1 LIDYIT
7 LRILLPK
14 MPGGQMN
21 LVFTGT
27 ADQILVGEPKKS
39 FWNYSYSQY
48 SQFGK
53 QHFRVDF
60 DGQRDLRLT
69 EPSKFSFTMPR
80 YADLI
85 SDIAISVTLPNIWSP
100 IYHPCIQT
108 GNQWASYDFRWIR
121 DLGAQMI
128 QEIEITCGNFTI
140 AKYSGQYLT
149 NMVKRDFQSD
159 MRKKFDTMTGNTVE
173 LNNPTTAFGRSNVYP
188 NAFYTDNPAGAEP
201 SIRSKTLYIPINAW
215 FTMDNK
221 CAFPLLALQ
230 YNALVIN
237 VTMRPIQELFQCRD
251 VFDTANTFPYVQ
263 PDFNQSQFQMYRF
276 LQTPPST
283 NLDMDNYTN
292 QNVSWNADIHLES
305 VYVFL
310 SEAER
315 KKMAMEEHAYL
326 VKDVYE
332 YKFQN
337 VTGTQRVELKTNGL
351 VTGWMWNFQRNDVN
365 LRNEWSNFTNWPYN
379 ALPSNLSPPPYLLT
393 VPYNKNDPTN
403 TNKGPV
409 INPDGVNTGYYI
421 SGDFASIN
429 QKNILLTMAVLLDG
443 EYREVDLPSGVFQYM
458 EKYLTNP
465 GSPQECED
473 GIYCYN
479 FCLNSN
485 PFIRQPSGAM
495 NLTRFKRVQFGFS
508 TYVPPINP
516 ALADF
521 EILCNTEGNP
531 IGVKKASWQLYDYNY
546 DLNVYEERYNV
557 ITFIGGYC
565 GALFAR

>member
-1 LIDYIT
+1 
-7 LRILLPK
+7 
-14 MPGGQMN
+14 MN

-27 ADQILVGEPKKS
+27 ADQILIGEPKKS
-39 FWNYSYSQY
+39 FWNYSYNQY
-48 SQFGK
+48 CQFGK

-85 SDIAISVTLPNIWSP
+85 SDLVVAVTLPNIWSP
-100 IYHPCIQT
+100 IYQPCIQT
-108 GNQWASYDFRWIR
+108 GNKWASYDFRWIR
-121 DLGAQMI
+121 DLGAQML
-128 QEIEITCGNFTI
+128 QEVEITCGNFTV

-149 NMVKRDFQSD
+149 NMVKRDFQFD
-159 MRKKFDTMTGNTVE
+159 MRQKFNTMTGNVAE
-173 LNNPTTAFGRSNVYP
+173 LNNPASIYGRGYVYP
-188 NAFYTDNPAGAEP
+188 SAFYTENQAGAEP
-201 SIRSKTLYIPINAW
+201 SIRGRTIYIPINAW
-215 FTMDNK
+215 FSLDNR

-230 YNALVIN
+230 YNALVVNI
-237 VTMRPIQELFQCRD
+237 TIRPIRELFQCRD
-251 VFDTANTFPYVQ
+251 VFDAANIYPYVQ

-283 NLDMDNYTN
+283 NLDMANYAN
-292 QNVSWNADIHLES
+292 QNTSWNADVHLET

-332 YKFQN
+332 YNFQN
-337 VTGTQRVELKTNGL
+337 VTGTQRVELKTSGL

-365 LRNEWSNFTNWPYN
+365 LRNEWSNYTNWPYN
-379 ALPSNLSPPPYLLT
+379 VLPSNLEKPSRNASIPYDPINPTTTLSGPLL
-393 VPYNKNDPTN
+393 
-403 TNKGPV
+403 
-409 INPDGVNTGYYI
+409 NPDGNFTGYFI
-421 SGDFASIN
+421 TGDFAADN
-429 QKNILLTMAVLLDG
+429 QKNILLTMAVILDG
-443 EYREVDLPSGVFQYM
+443 EYRELDLPSEVFQYM
-458 EKYLTNP
+458 EKYKTNP
-465 GSPQECED
+465 GSPEEYED
-473 GIYCYN
+473 GLYVYN
-479 FCLNSN
+479 FCLDSN
-485 PFIRQPSGAM
+485 PFYRQPSGAM
-495 NLTRFKRVQFGFS
+495 NLTRFKRVQLGFT

-516 ALADF
+516 DLADF
-521 EILCNTEGNP
+521 QILCNTEGNP
-531 IGVKKASWQLYDYNY
+531 IGIKKASWQLYDYNY

>member
-1 LIDYIT
+1 
-7 LRILLPK
+7 
-14 MPGGQMN
+14 MPGGQMS
-21 LVFTGT
+21 LAFVGT
-27 ADQILVGEPKKS
+27 ADQILIGEPKKS
-39 FWNYSYSQY
+39 FWTYSYNQY

-69 EPSKFSFTMPR
+69 EPSKFSFIMPR

-85 SDIAISVTLPNIWSP
+85 SDIAISITLPNIWSP
-100 IYHPCIQT
+100 IYHPCVQT

-159 MRKKFDTMTGNTVE
+159 MRKKFDTMTGNVPE
-173 LNNPTTAFGRSNVYP
+173 INDPAAAFGRINVYP
-188 NAFYTDNPAGAEP
+188 SAFYTDNQAGAEP
-201 SIRSKTLYIPINAW
+201 SIRSQTLYIPINAW
-215 FTMDNK
+215 FTLDSH

-230 YNALVIN
+230 YNALTIN

-251 VFDTANTFPYVQ
+251 VFDPANQFPYVQ

-283 NLDMDNYTN
+283 NIDMTSYSN
-292 QNVSWNADIHLES
+292 QNTSWNADIHLQS

-332 YKFQN
+332 YQFQN

-365 LRNEWSNFTNWPYN
+365 LRNEWSNYSNWPYRS
-379 ALPSNLSPPPYLLT
+379 LPSNLVAPPYLLT
-393 VPYNKNDPTN
+393 VPYAYDPSGN
-403 TNKGPV
+403 PIINGPLY
-409 INPDGVNTGYYI
+409 NPNRQNTGYFI
-421 SGDFASIN
+421 TGDFASAN
-429 QKNILLTMAVLLDG
+429 QKSILLTMAVLLDG
-443 EYREVDLPSGVFQYM
+443 EYRELDLPSGIFQYM
-458 EKYLTNP
+458 EKYNTNP
-465 GSPQECED
+465 GSPQEYED

-479 FCLNSN
+479 FCLNSD
-485 PFIRQPSGAM
+485 PFTRQPSGAM
-495 NLTRFKRVQFGFS
+495 NLTRFKRFQLGFT

-521 EILCNTEGNP
+521 QIICNTDGNP
-531 IGVKKASWQLYDYNY
+531 IGVKKSSWQLYDYNF

-565 GALFAR
+565 GSLFAR

>member
-1 LIDYIT
+1 
-7 LRILLPK
+7 

-39 FWNYSYSQY
+39 FWNYSYNQY
-48 SQFGK
+48 NQFGK

-85 SDIAISVTLPNIWSP
+85 SDLVVAVTLPNIWSP
-100 IYHPCIQT
+100 IYQPCTQT

-121 DLGAQMI
+121 DLGAQML
-128 QEIEITCGNFTI
+128 QEVEITCGNFTV

-149 NMVKRDFQSD
+149 NMVKRDFQFD
-159 MRKKFDTMTGNTVE
+159 MRQKFNTMTGNVAE
-173 LNNPTTAFGRSNVYP
+173 LNNPASTYGRGYVYP
-188 NAFYTDNPAGAEP
+188 SAFYTENQAGAEP
-201 SIRSKTLYIPINAW
+201 SIRGRTIYIPINAW
-215 FTMDNK
+215 FSLDNR

-230 YNALVIN
+230 YNALIVNI
-237 VTMRPIQELFQCRD
+237 TIRPIRELFQCRD
-251 VFDTANTFPYVQ
+251 VFDAANVYPYVQ

-283 NLDMDNYTN
+283 NLDMANYAN
-292 QNVSWNADIHLES
+292 QNTSWNADVHLET

-332 YKFQN
+332 YNFQN
-337 VTGTQRVELKTNGL
+337 VTGTQRVELKTTGL

-365 LRNEWSNFTNWPYN
+365 LRNEWSNYTNWPYN
-379 ALPSNLSPPPYLLT
+379 VLPSNLEKPSAGAPIPY
-393 VPYNKNDPTN
+393 DPTRP
-403 TNKGPV
+403 TTTLSGPLL
-409 INPDGVNTGYYI
+409 NPNGNFTGYFI
-421 SGDFASIN
+421 TGDFAPNN
-429 QKNILLTMAVLLDG
+429 QKNILLTLAVILDG
-443 EYREVDLPSGVFQYM
+443 EYRELDLPSEVFQYM
-458 EKYLTNP
+458 EKYKTNP
-465 GSPQECED
+465 GSPEEYED
-473 GIYCYN
+473 GLYVYN
-479 FCLNSN
+479 FCLDSN
-485 PFIRQPSGAM
+485 PFYRQPSGAM
-495 NLTRFKRVQFGFS
+495 NLTRFKRVQLGFT

-516 ALADF
+516 DLADF
-521 EILCNTEGNP
+521 QILCNAEGNP
-531 IGVKKASWQLYDYNY
+531 IGVKKASWQLYDYNF

>member
-1 LIDYIT
+1 
-7 LRILLPK
+7 
-14 MPGGQMN
+14 MPGGQMS
-21 LVFTGT
+21 LAFVGT

-39 FWNYSYSQY
+39 FWTYSYNQY

-85 SDIAISVTLPNIWSP
+85 SDIVISVTLPNIWSP

-108 GNQWASYDFRWIR
+108 ANQWASYDFRWIR
-121 DLGAQMI
+121 DLGAQLL
-128 QEIEITCGNFTI
+128 QEVEITCGNFTI

-159 MRKKFDTMTGNTVE
+159 MRKKFDTMTGNVAE
-173 LNNPTTAFGRSNVYP
+173 INDPATAFGRINVYP
-188 NAFYTDNPAGAEP
+188 SAFYTTNQAGAEP
-201 SIRSKTLYIPINAW
+201 SIRSQTLYIPINSW
-215 FTMDNK
+215 FTMDSH

-230 YNALVIN
+230 YNALTIN

-251 VFDTANTFPYVQ
+251 VFDPANQFPYVQ
-263 PDFNQSQFQMYRF
+263 PDFNQPQFQMYRF

-283 NLDMDNYTN
+283 NIDMSSYSN
-292 QNVSWNADIHLES
+292 QNISWNADIHLQS

-310 SEAER
+310 SETER

-332 YKFQN
+332 YQFQN

-351 VTGWMWNFQRNDVN
+351 VTGWMWNFQRNDIN
-365 LRNEWSNFTNWPYN
+365 LRNEWSNYSNWPYR
-379 ALPSNLSPPPYLLT
+379 ALPSNLVTPPYYT
-393 VPYNKNDPTN
+393 TIPYNMDNSAN
-403 TNKGPV
+403 TLNGPLF
-409 INPDGVNTGYYI
+409 NPNGYNTGYFI
-421 SGDFASIN
+421 TGDFAAAN

-443 EYREVDLPSGVFQYM
+443 EYRELDLPSGVFQYM
-458 EKYLTNP
+458 EKYTTNP
-465 GSPQECED
+465 GSPQEYED

-479 FCLNSN
+479 FCLNSD
-485 PFIRQPSGAM
+485 PLTRQPSGAM
-495 NLTRFKRVQFGFS
+495 NLTRFKRVQLGFT

-516 ALADF
+516 DLADF
-521 EILCNTEGNP
+521 QVICNTEGNP
-531 IGVKKASWQLYDYNY
+531 IGVKKSSWQLYDYNF

>member
-1 LIDYIT
+1 
-7 LRILLPK
+7 

-27 ADQILVGEPKKS
+27 ADQILIGEPKKS
-39 FWNYSYSQY
+39 FWNYSYNQY
-48 SQFGK
+48 CQFGK

-85 SDIAISVTLPNIWSP
+85 SDLVVAVTLPNIWSP
-100 IYHPCIQT
+100 IYQPCTQT
-108 GNQWASYDFRWIR
+108 GNKWASYDFRWIR
-121 DLGAQMI
+121 DLGAQML
-128 QEIEITCGNFTI
+128 QEVEITCGNFTV

-149 NMVKRDFQSD
+149 NMVKRDFQFD
-159 MRKKFDTMTGNTVE
+159 MRQKFNTMTGNVAE
-173 LNNPTTAFGRSNVYP
+173 LNNPASTYGRGYVYP
-188 NAFYTDNPAGAEP
+188 SAFYTENQAGAEP
-201 SIRSKTLYIPINAW
+201 SIRGRTIYIPINAW
-215 FTMDNK
+215 FSLDNR

-230 YNALVIN
+230 YNALVVNI
-237 VTMRPIQELFQCRD
+237 TIRPIRELFQCRD
-251 VFDTANTFPYVQ
+251 VFDAANVYPYVQ

-283 NLDMDNYTN
+283 NLDMANYAN
-292 QNVSWNADIHLES
+292 QNTSWNADVHLET

-332 YKFQN
+332 YNFQN
-337 VTGTQRVELKTNGL
+337 VTGTQRVELKTSGL

-365 LRNEWSNFTNWPYN
+365 LRNEWSNYTNWPYN
-379 ALPSNLSPPPYLLT
+379 VLPSNLVKPSRSASIPY
-393 VPYNKNDPTN
+393 DPTQP
-403 TNKGPV
+403 TSTLSGPLM
-409 INPDGVNTGYYI
+409 NPDGNFTGYFI
-421 SGDFASIN
+421 TGDFAPNN
-429 QKNILLTMAVLLDG
+429 QKNILLTLAVILDG
-443 EYREVDLPSGVFQYM
+443 EYRELDLPSEVFQYM
-458 EKYLTNP
+458 EKYKTNP
-465 GSPQECED
+465 GSPEEYED
-473 GIYCYN
+473 GLYVYN
-479 FCLNSN
+479 FCLDSN
-485 PFIRQPSGAM
+485 PFYRQPSGAM
-495 NLTRFKRVQFGFS
+495 NLTRFKRVQLGFT

-516 ALADF
+516 DLADF
-521 EILCNTEGNP
+521 QILCNAEGNP
-531 IGVKKASWQLYDYNY
+531 IGIKKASWQLYDYNY

>member
-1 LIDYIT
+1 
-7 LRILLPK
+7 

-21 LVFTGT
+21 LVSIGT
-27 ADQILVGEPKKS
+27 ADQILIGEPKKS
-39 FWNYSYSQY
+39 FWNYSYHQY

-85 SDIAISVTLPNIWSP
+85 SDIVVSVTLPNIWSP
-100 IYHPCIQT
+100 IYQPCVQT

-121 DLGAQMI
+121 DLGAQML
-128 QEIEITCGNFTI
+128 QEVEITCGNFTI

-149 NMVKRDFQSD
+149 NMVKRDFQTD
-159 MRKKFDTMTGNTVE
+159 MRQKFDTMTGNVAE
-173 LNNPTTAFGRSNVYP
+173 LNHPSAAFGRINVYP
-188 NAFYTDNPAGAEP
+188 NAFYTENQAGAEP
-201 SIRSKTLYIPINAW
+201 SIRSRTLYIPINSW
-215 FTMDNK
+215 FTLDNR

-230 YNALVIN
+230 YNSLVIN
-237 VTMRPIQELFQCRD
+237 ITIRPIQELFQCRD
-251 VFDTANTFPYVQ
+251 VFDAANFYPYVQ

-283 NLDMDNYTN
+283 NLDMANYAN
-292 QNVSWNADIHLES
+292 QNTSWNADVHLET

-310 SEAER
+310 SETER

-332 YKFQN
+332 YNFQN
-337 VTGTQRVELKTNGL
+337 ITGTQRVELKTNGL

-365 LRNEWSNFTNWPYN
+365 LRNEWSNYSNWPYH
-379 ALPSNLSPPPYLLT
+379 ALPSNLQPPPYT
-393 VPYNKNDPTN
+393 ISIPYNNN
-403 TNKGPV
+403 TDASGNYTSVFGP
-409 INPDGVNTGYYI
+409 IMNPSGNNTGYYI
-421 SGDFASIN
+421 SGDFSPDN

-443 EYREVDLPSGVFQYM
+443 EYRELDLPSGVFQFM
-458 EKYLTNP
+458 EKYKSNM
-465 GSPQECED
+465 GSPVEYED
-473 GIYCYN
+473 GLYCYN
-479 FCLNSN
+479 FCLNSD
-485 PFIRQPSGAM
+485 PFNRQPSGAM
-495 NLTRFKRVQFGFS
+495 NLTRFKRVQLGFT

-516 ALADF
+516 DLADF
-521 EILCNTEGNP
+521 EIICSTEGVP
-531 IGVKKASWQLYDYNY
+531 IGVKKASWKLYNY
-546 DLNVYEERYNV
+546 NYNLNVYEERYNV